1 MAKQT
6 RIIPTMMLTING
18 DGEVDIDAII
28 NNDIFSKAVYLE
40 TFAGIKDAI
49 VNKKKTAVLFT
60 IGRTDYFIE
69 LNKDQWKN
77 ALQSCITI
85 FEKDEQYEKCIEV
98 SELISKI
105 K

>member
-18 DGEVDIDAII
+18 DGEINVDTII
-28 NNDIFSKAVYLE
+28 NNDVFVKAVYLE

-49 VNKKKTAVLFT
+49 VNKKKTAILFT
-60 IGRTDYFIE
+60 IGRADYFIE
-69 LNKDQWKN
+69 LNKDQWKD
-77 ALQSCITI
+77 ALQSCIAV
-85 FEKDEQYEKCIEV
+85 FEKEEQYEKCIEV
-98 SELISKI
+98 NELISKI